1 MISGIGVAWAKMK
14 MRVIVAAAGLHGIAG
29 LDGFGRRRRRR
40 AGGRCRRSRDDR
52 DREGAAHGQGL
63 VGGEVAGRAMPPLQS
78 LKWLQGQAPQVTD
91 STAVRRLDCPHPD
104 PAASPHPMKI
114 GALAAAS
121 ATPVET
127 IRYYEREG
135 LLPAPARSEGNFR
148 LYEAPHLERL
158 QFIRHCRGLD
168 MSLDEIRVLL
178 RVRDA
183 PAADCAEANAVL
195 DAHIGHVSRR
205 IDELRQ
211 LESHLLALRQRCGPA
226 GDAAHCGILAGLSE
240 ALPAAPT
247 GQAAAADP
255 DPASAPASAACGHER
270 HGPLHAVHGHG
281 RRGG

>member
-1 MISGIGVAWAKMK
+1 
-14 MRVIVAAAGLHGIAG
+14 
-29 LDGFGRRRRRR
+29 
-40 AGGRCRRSRDDR
+40 
-52 DREGAAHGQGL
+52 
-63 VGGEVAGRAMPPLQS
+63 
-78 LKWLQGQAPQVTD
+78 
-91 STAVRRLDCPHPD
+91 
-104 PAASPHPMKI
+104 MKI

-255 DPASAPASAACGHER
+255 VPAPASAACGHER